1 MKEVPSPKRP
11 LITYYLIVL
20 AAIIVINMIITPLIA
35 RRAIT
40 EVHYS
45 KFIEMLDEGDVREVY
60 IDRSENKISFTNKSD
75 KNAVFVT
82 GIVED
87 TGLVD
92 KLNQAGVDY
101 SSPIVEKAS
110 PLVTFIT
117 SWVLPLI
124 FFMAIGN
131 LLSRTLMKRM
141 GGGMNAMQLGKSN
154 ARIYIQ
160 SETGIKFEDVAGQ
173 DEAKDALREIVD
185 FLHNTSKYTE
195 IGAQLPKGA
204 LLVGPPGTGKTL
216 LARAVAGEADVPFFS
231 ISGSEFVEMFVGMG
245 AAKIRD
251 LFKQAYEKA
260 PCIVFIDEI
269 DTIGKKREN
278 TGYGGGNDEREQ
290 TLNQLLAEMDG
301 FDSKKGVVLLAAT
314 NRPEILDPALTRP
327 GRFDRRIPVELP
339 DLQGRID
346 ILKVHIKKVKTEPN
360 IRLDNVAKAAA
371 GTSGADLANIV
382 NEAALKAVREG
393 RRRVATRDL
402 EESIEV
408 VLAGHEK
415 KNRVLSDKE
424 KLIVAYHEIGHA
436 MVAALQENCAP
447 VHKITIIPRTSGA
460 LGFTMQLEENETFLM
475 SEEQLNNKIA
485 VITGGRVA
493 EELVFG
499 SITTG
504 ASNDIEQAT
513 RIARAMISR
522 LGMSEFGMVAFEQDT
537 AQYLGGEFVSTSS
550 AQTRAKIDQLTVEKV
565 QEQYDRAKEILS
577 NNMPKLHELA
587 KHLFENETITGE
599 EFMKILERPVQ
610 KLVASVDTEAVSDA
624 QSENI

>member
-1 MKEVPSPKRP
+1 
-11 LITYYLIVL
+11 
-20 AAIIVINMIITPLIA
+20 
-35 RRAIT
+35 
-40 EVHYS
+40 
-45 KFIEMLDEGDVREVY
+45 
-60 IDRSENKISFTNKSD
+60 
-75 KNAVFVT
+75 
-82 GIVED
+82 
-87 TGLVD
+87 
-92 KLNQAGVDY
+92 
-101 SSPIVEKAS
+101 
-110 PLVTFIT
+110 
-117 SWVLPLI
+117 
-124 FFMAIGN
+124 
-131 LLSRTLMKRM
+131 
-141 GGGMNAMQLGKSN
+141 
-154 ARIYIQ
+154 
-160 SETGIKFEDVAGQ
+160 
-173 DEAKDALREIVD
+173 
-185 FLHNTSKYTE
+185 
-195 IGAQLPKGA
+195 
-204 LLVGPPGTGKTL
+204 
-216 LARAVAGEADVPFFS
+216 
-231 ISGSEFVEMFVGMG
+231 
-245 AAKIRD
+245 
-251 LFKQAYEKA
+251 
-260 PCIVFIDEI
+260 
-269 DTIGKKREN
+269 
-278 TGYGGGNDEREQ
+278 
-290 TLNQLLAEMDG
+290 
-301 FDSKKGVVLLAAT
+301 
-314 NRPEILDPALTRP
+314 
-327 GRFDRRIPVELP
+327 
-339 DLQGRID
+339 
-346 ILKVHIKKVKTEPN
+346 
-360 IRLDNVAKAAA
+360 LDNVAKAAA

-493 EELVFG
+493 EELVFN

-587 KHLFENETITGE
+587 KYLFENETITGE
-599 EFMKILERPVQ
+599 EFMKILEKPVQ

>member
-278 TGYGGGNDEREQ
+278 TGYGGGNDERE
-290 TLNQLLAEMDG
+290 
-301 FDSKKGVVLLAAT
+301 
-314 NRPEILDPALTRP
+314 
-327 GRFDRRIPVELP
+327 
-339 DLQGRID
+339 
-346 ILKVHIKKVKTEPN
+346 
-360 IRLDNVAKAAA
+360 
-371 GTSGADLANIV
+371 
-382 NEAALKAVREG
+382 
-393 RRRVATRDL
+393 
-402 EESIEV
+402 
-408 VLAGHEK
+408 
-415 KNRVLSDKE
+415 
-424 KLIVAYHEIGHA
+424 
-436 MVAALQENCAP
+436 
-447 VHKITIIPRTSGA
+447 
-460 LGFTMQLEENETFLM
+460 
-475 SEEQLNNKIA
+475 
-485 VITGGRVA
+485 
-493 EELVFG
+493 
-499 SITTG
+499 
-504 ASNDIEQAT
+504 
-513 RIARAMISR
+513 
-522 LGMSEFGMVAFEQDT
+522 
-537 AQYLGGEFVSTSS
+537 
-550 AQTRAKIDQLTVEKV
+550 
-565 QEQYDRAKEILS
+565 
-577 NNMPKLHELA
+577 
-587 KHLFENETITGE
+587 
-599 EFMKILERPVQ
+599 
-610 KLVASVDTEAVSDA
+610 
-624 QSENI
+624 

>member
-493 EELVFG
+493 EELVFN

-587 KHLFENETITGE
+587 KYLFENETITGE
-599 EFMKILERPVQ
+599 EFMKILEKPVQ